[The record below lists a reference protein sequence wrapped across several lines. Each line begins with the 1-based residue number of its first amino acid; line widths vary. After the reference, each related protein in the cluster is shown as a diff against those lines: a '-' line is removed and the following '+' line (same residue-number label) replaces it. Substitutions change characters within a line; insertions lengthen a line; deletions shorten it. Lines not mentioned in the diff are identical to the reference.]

1 MNLLEPREI
10 RKPKYR
16 ENEEEFLLREL
27 GHIEKNLIIRRIKMK
42 KVIVVF
48 VILVM
53 SSSLLAQQKSL
64 DEILTFSADKNT
76 AEALEAALP
85 LYLQSEVN
93 IDSNVEVIYLENSKK
108 MKITFFPDSS
118 TRFPRFYHSKIIGY
132 LFYNLLI
139 KTNSYDSFEDL
150 VFLDAEKNLLGT
162 VSMSGLK
169 AVHEMINSG
178 VNRKEVSLALVDLFP
193 WALKIKN

>member
-1 MNLLEPREI
+1 
-10 RKPKYR
+10 
-16 ENEEEFLLREL
+16 
-27 GHIEKNLIIRRIKMK
+27 MK
-42 KVIVVF
+42 KLIMVSM
-48 VILVM
+48 ILVL
-53 SSSLLAQQKSL
+53 SSSLLAQQKNL
-64 DEILTFSADKNT
+64 DEILTLSADKNT
-76 AEALEAALP
+76 AEALETALP

-93 IDSNVEVIYLENSKK
+93 IDSNVEVLYLENSKK

-118 TRFPRFYHSKIIGY
+118 TRFSRIYHSKIIGY

-178 VNRKEVSLALVDLFP
+178 ANRKEVSLALVDLFP